1 MARDF
6 FKTTERQRT
15 SAQRTRKRRLD
26 VGKPQPMAIDEALSA
41 AVRAALRSVRR
52 DGDRQVLTSAFLDS
66 LFDVALDHLVEVR
79 GHDRQQSWTA
89 LTARLVKRRRYSSLL
104 ADKG

>member
-6 FKTTERQRT
+6 YRTTERQRT

-26 VGKPQPMAIDEALSA
+26 VGKPQPVAIDEALSA
-41 AVRAALRSVRR
+41 AVRAALKSMKR
-52 DGDRQVLTSAFLDS
+52 DGDRQVLTSTFLNS
-66 LFDVALDHLVEVR
+66 LFDSALDHLVEVR
-79 GHDRQQSWTA
+79 GLDRQQSWTA